1 MEQINIDKM
10 DDIQLAMYLAQKN
23 NQGYGIL
30 YIERQANEFYKWMK
44 SKRDEISDK
53 TKQEHVTTN

>member
-1 MEQINIDKM
+1 MEQINIEKM

-23 NQGYGIL
+23 NQGYGIM

-44 SKRDEISDK
+44 SKRDEIINQ
-53 TKQEHVTTN
+53 TKQERVTTN